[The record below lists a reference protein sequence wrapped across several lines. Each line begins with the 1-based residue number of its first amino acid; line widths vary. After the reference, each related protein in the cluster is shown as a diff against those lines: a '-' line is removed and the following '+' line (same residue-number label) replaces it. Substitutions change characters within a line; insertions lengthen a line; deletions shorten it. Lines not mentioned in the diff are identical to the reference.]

1 MENSRIR
8 RWDLATA
15 WGAFAALL
23 LTYWLTVAPG
33 VSFWDCPEY
42 VSAAALLEVGH
53 PPGNPTWMLVARMFT
68 LLAPE
73 GGPYAALAVNL
84 SSGLFTA
91 FAGFFLSRTVFNA
104 ALWVLRRAR
113 RRAPRIEA
121 GAAGAA
127 LTAALMFGWCDSTWY
142 SAVEAEV
149 YAMSIFMTSL
159 CVWLSV
165 RWAMMPAG
173 AAASRYLILIAYIFG
188 LSLGVHQLNLL
199 CIPALAMIYAI
210 RRGIRSPGRVT
221 LIFLLSLV
229 AVGFV
234 LMGVMPWSIA
244 LAAWLEL
251 AAVNGAGMPALSG
264 VVLFIVGLGVILIAS
279 LWVTSLSPRTRR
291 VNLALWMLAM
301 LLTGYSS
308 YALIPVRGRTPSP
321 ANASLPGD
329 PFSFAEYQ
337 AREQYGSKP
346 LFYGPTPYSKA
357 MYEEELDSATGKAR
371 YTRYALERGH
381 RRTATA
387 EAGAVLPGETA
398 MFTARDSVMNASMLA
413 RADEGKAGYV
423 TKGYRVR
430 TVPTPEL
437 NMLFPRMTGSTPFD
451 LDSYSSWVG
460 MDTSTMERVHVSE
473 AFDADGRPVARMDAS
488 GNRGNPVSWR
498 PTMLQ
503 NLEWL
508 ASYQVGY
515 MYLRYLMW
523 NFSGRQNDV
532 PSQGEVQHGNF
543 ITGITPLDN
552 LMLGAEDELPAPA
565 GRDNPGRNRYFML
578 PLLLCL
584 LGAGWL
590 CGQGR
595 RGRQT
600 AGAVAVLF
608 IMTGLAIVVYLNQGP
623 GEPRERDYSF
633 LGSFLAFSIWGGFG
647 ALAVA
652 RMCRSAWGFII
663 PLGIVGWMFAEN
675 YDDHDRSGRTA
686 AANLSANIL
695 NSMERDAILFVN
707 GDNYTFPLWY
717 LQEVE
722 GVRRDVK
729 VINLAYIA
737 LPEYAASRMGAWRE
751 SKPLP
756 TTLTRGDIIYGAF
769 RHSRAGAAGGDT
781 LGAVDALRALRR
793 SESREFPGRYVRLR
807 VSPDSTILYS
817 LTSLSGSGASR
828 SLDFGRLMVFDIV
841 ATNAESAHPR
851 PLYWLRSVR
860 GDGHIRLADAAGPWL
875 YGSRYGLRPESV
887 SDSLTLAAAAMI
899 LAPNEDPEAYM
910 DRTPAGM
917 VASQRF
923 ALTVEAARMLGHG
936 NVKGA
941 ERLVR
946 LADSRM
952 GDGAYTY
959 ANYYLADTVV
969 NSRRML
975 ADVLEATADTLQGRC
990 EKAGLNPASPEG
1002 CRINA
1007 RAIEL
1012 RARAFYHREADRR
1025 KTEAWCRYRAA
1036 LPPRLRPKM
1045 SPVE

>member
-1 MENSRIR
+1 M
-8 RWDLATA
+8 A
-15 WGAFAALL
+15 WSAFFALL

-53 PPGNPTWMLVARMFT
+53 PPGNPTWMLAARMFT
-68 LLAPE
+68 LFAPE
-73 GGPYAALAVNL
+73 GGHYAALAVNL

-91 FAGFFLSRTVFNA
+91 FAGFFLSRTVFNT

-113 RRAPRIEA
+113 RRAPDIVKSS
-121 GAAGAA
+121 AGAA
-127 LTAALMFGWCDSTWY
+127 LTASLMFGWCDSAWY

-159 CVWLSV
+159 CVWLTV
-165 RWAMMPAG
+165 RWAMMPDG
-173 AAASRYLILIAYIFG
+173 LRASRQLVLIAYMFG

-199 CIPALAMIYAI
+199 CIPALAMIFAI
-210 RRGIRSPGRVT
+210 RRGIRSPGKVI
-221 LIFLLSLV
+221 LIFLLSLA
-229 AVGFV
+229 AVGFILV
-234 LMGVMPWSIA
+234 GVMPWSIA

-251 AAVNGAGMPALSG
+251 MAVNGAGLPALSG
-264 VVLFIVGLGVILIAS
+264 VVLFIAVPGAMLIAS
-279 LWVTSLSPRTRR
+279 LRVTARSSRTRR
-291 VNLALWMLAM
+291 LNLALWMLAM

-308 YALIPVRGRTPSP
+308 YALIPVRGGIPSP
-321 ANASLPGD
+321 ANASLPGN

-346 LFYGPTPYSKA
+346 LLYGPTPYSKA
-357 MYEEELDSATGKAR
+357 MYEEDTDSVTGQTR

-381 RRTATA
+381 RRLSRA
-387 EAGAVLPGETA
+387 EAGAGIADPLG
-398 MFTARDSVMNASMLA
+398 MLTARDSAINAAMLE
-413 RADEGKAGYV
+413 RANAGKAGYV
-423 TKGYRVR
+423 TQGYRVR

-437 NMLFPRMTGSTPFD
+437 NMLFPRMTGTSPFD
-451 LDSYSSWVG
+451 LDSYASWVG
-460 MDTSTMERVHVSE
+460 MDTSTMERVNVTE
-473 AFDADGRPVARMDAS
+473 AFDADGNPVTKMD
-488 GNRGNPVSWR
+488 GEGRRGNPVSWR

-508 ASYQVGY
+508 VSYQIGY

-543 ITGITPLDN
+543 ITGFTAVDN
-552 LMLGAEDELPAPA
+552 LMLGAEDALPASA

-595 RGRQT
+595 RGRQA
-600 AGAVAVLF
+600 AGTVAVLF

-647 ALAVA
+647 AVAVA
-652 RMCRSAWGFII
+652 RMCRSAWGFLI
-663 PLGIVGWMFAEN
+663 PLGIAGWMFAEN
-675 YDDHDRSGRTA
+675 LDDHDRSGRTA

-737 LPEYAASRMGAWRE
+737 LPEYAAARMGRWRE
-751 SKPLP
+751 SLPLQ
-756 TTLTRGDIIYGAF
+756 TTLTRQDIIYGAL
-769 RHSRAGAAGGDT
+769 RYTKAGSAAGDT
-781 LGAVDALRALRR
+781 LGAVEALRALRA
-793 SESREFPGRYVRLR
+793 SDTREFPGQYVRLR
-807 VSPDSTILYS
+807 VSADSVILYN
-817 LTSLSGSGASR
+817 LRSLSGSGASR
-828 SLDFGRLMVFDIV
+828 TLDFGRLMVFDIV

-851 PLYWLRSVR
+851 PLYWLRQIRS
-860 GDGHIRLADAAGPWL
+860 DGHIRLADAAAPWL
-875 YGSRYGLRPESV
+875 FGSRYGMRPEAET
-887 SDSLTLAAAAMI
+887 DSLLLDAAAHVV
-899 LAPNEDPEAYM
+899 APNADPDAYM

-923 ALTVEAARMLGHG
+923 ALTVAAARLLEHG
-936 NVKGA
+936 NIDGA
-941 ERLVR
+941 EKLVR
-946 LADSRM
+946 TADTRM
-952 GDGAYTY
+952 GDGPYTY
-959 ANYYLADTVV
+959 ANYYLADTTV

-975 ADVLEATADTLQGRC
+975 ADVLAATADSLENRYKDSTSESDSKSGTT
-990 EKAGLNPASPEG
+990 PASSRSR
-1002 CRINA
+1002 RIMA
-1007 RAIEL
+1007 RAAEL
-1012 RARAFYHREADRR
+1012 RARAACHRAADRH
-1025 KTEAWCRYRAA
+1025 KTAAWQHYRRS
-1036 LPPRLRPKM
+1036 LPTRLRSKM